1 MRKDGTGLAT
11 TVRTSLCCLYVAY
24 SHGTLAGY
32 LPIAASTTLLVCTT
46 LQRRFHTARNSAAGY
61 FRLFPLLPRP
71 HIGGGLHS
79 LTTTVLLTECSIEYF
94 IGLLPILHTVP
105 SDRMPSHIR
114 HVSQP
119 PSPIWIIT
127 VAPPPPADTHRLL
140 PSSHTDLSSSASTDS
155 PAGSLAATDY
165 DRVLILTITVA
176 DAIRR
181 GCCHPPWLTPS
192 PRPCRLPTSPSRRAP
207 SR

>member
-1 MRKDGTGLAT
+1 
-11 TVRTSLCCLYVAY
+11 LYVAY

-46 LQRRFHTARNSAAGY
+46 LQRRFHSARNSAAGY
-61 FRLFPLLPRP
+61 FRLSPLLPRP

-105 SDRMPSHIR
+105 SDRMPSHNQ

-119 PSPIWIIT
+119 PSPIRIIT
-127 VAPPPPADTHRLL
+127 AAHLPPAGTHRLL
-140 PSSHTDLSSSASTDS
+140 PSSHTDPSSSASTGS
-155 PAGSLAATDY
+155 PAGSLAATDS
-165 DRVLILTITVA
+165 DRVLILTRTVA
-176 DAIRR
+176 SQDHCC
-181 GCCHPPWLTPS
+181 CCHPLWLTPS
-192 PRPCRLPTSPSRRAP
+192 PRPCRPPTSPSRRAP